1 LTTCELYRYSPTHGH
16 GSIGHN
22 DIQRITRLCLSL
34 DKHISRTNSKEV
46 PARKRNSHR
55 RAQARLRQRI
65 RNLVDEC
72 HKKAAL
78 WFLRT
83 FDVVIIPEFNG
94 GAMSRRK
101 GRKIGSKTVRQM
113 LTWSHSRFRQ
123 RLTFKAEELGKKVVF
138 VSEAWTSKTCSWCG
152 WVDTKLGGKDMFRCR
167 GCGLVIDR
175 DVNGA
180 RGIFL
185 LDGAILL

>member
-1 LTTCELYRYSPTHGH
+1 M
-16 GSIGHN
+16 
-22 DIQRITRLCLSL
+22 
-34 DKHISRTNSKEV
+34 
-46 PARKRNSHR
+46 
-55 RAQARLRQRI
+55 
-65 RNLVDEC
+65 
-72 HKKAAL
+72 
-78 WFLRT
+78 
-83 FDVVIIPEFNG
+83 VIIPEFNG

-138 VSEAWTSKTCSWCG
+138 VSEAWTSKTCSSCG
-152 WVDTKLGGKDMFRCR
+152 WVDAKLGGRKVFRCR

-185 LDGAILL
+185 RALRDGAILFRGDTSG